1 MKTIF
6 LYFLKLWYNKKRNN
20 NINKYMARSGGKTK
34 NKNRVVVAVSGYF
47 NPLHVGH
54 LEMIEKSKK
63 LGDYLVVIVNN
74 DYQVALKGS
83 VPFMNQKD
91 RIKIAES
98 LKNVD
103 EVFLSIDKD
112 KTVCKSL
119 TKIKPNIF
127 ANGGDRKNLNDVPE
141 YNICQKL
148 NIKMVD
154 GLGKKI
160 KSSSILIKDA
170 FKQVSKKEKKRPEK
184 KSK

>member
-1 MKTIF
+1 MI
-6 LYFLKLWYNKKRNN
+6 KKQTSKFKKK
-20 NINKYMARSGGKTK
+20 NIK
-34 NKNRVVVAVSGYF
+34 VAVSGYF

-54 LEMIEKSKK
+54 LEMIEKAKK
-63 LGDYLVVIVNN
+63 LGDYLIVIVNN
-74 DYQVALKGS
+74 DKQVKLKGR
-83 VPFMNQKD
+83 VPFMNEKD
-91 RIKIAES
+91 RIKIIKA
-98 LKNVD
+98 LKDVD

-119 TKIKPNIF
+119 SKIKPDIF

-160 KSSSILIKDA
+160 RSSSILIANANKN
-170 FKQVSKKEKKRPEK
+170 KK
-184 KSK
+184 